1 MSFWYGASSSYEHE
15 KDLVYQSDPD
25 DPDFEGLESGMRSK
39 RRTVKVKTA
48 MRETAI
54 VTMMEE
60 TTPTMKVRVRKMEMK
75 AEGTRNDMKARRMML
90 ILK

>member
-15 KDLVYQSDPD
+15 EDLVYQSDPD
-25 DPDFEGLESGMRSK
+25 DPDFEGPESGMRSK
-39 RRTVKVKTA
+39 RRTVKVKAA

-75 AEGTRNDMKARRMML
+75 AEGTGNDMKARRTML